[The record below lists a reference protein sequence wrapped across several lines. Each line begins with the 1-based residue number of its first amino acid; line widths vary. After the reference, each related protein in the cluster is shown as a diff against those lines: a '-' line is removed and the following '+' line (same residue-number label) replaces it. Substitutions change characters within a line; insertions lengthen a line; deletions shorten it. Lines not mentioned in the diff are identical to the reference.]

1 MTHFVIHFARIIRVT
16 PYRIQNALNQR
27 AIVIVAGFQ
36 GVSEHR
42 EITSLG
48 RGGSDTTAVALAA
61 ALNATYAEIC
71 SDVDGVYTS
80 DPRSVPSAQHIGKL
94 SYDEMQSMSD
104 AGAKVLHAEAVEWAR
119 SKNIEIRC
127 ASTHAEGE
135 KFTRIQEDKG
145 APRVAA
151 VTCNVDVWCI
161 DNRGC
166 NIGVNPLRLVSLL
179 GDWGIDGVRLMAQGH
194 EWTLV
199 FSVKNLHSESALR
212 ATLVEFGVSKVIANQ
227 ALVTAVGRSL
237 TSSSGAAADI
247 QSVLEEKNIPILGL
261 NIEPN
266 GIGCLVSDV
275 HAQLAVATLHETLIV
290 GDIA

>member
-1 MTHFVIHFARIIRVT
+1 M
-16 PYRIQNALNQR
+16 
-27 AIVIVAGFQ
+27 
-36 GVSEHR
+36 
-42 EITSLG
+42 
-48 RGGSDTTAVALAA
+48 
-61 ALNATYAEIC
+61 
-71 SDVDGVYTS
+71 
-80 DPRSVPSAQHIGKL
+80 
-94 SYDEMQSMSD
+94 
-104 AGAKVLHAEAVEWAR
+104 
-119 SKNIEIRC
+119 
-127 ASTHAEGE
+127 
-135 KFTRIQEDKG
+135 
-145 APRVAA
+145 
-151 VTCNVDVWCI
+151 
-161 DNRGC
+161 
-166 NIGVNPLRLVSLL
+166 NPLGLVSLL
-179 GDWGIDGVRLMAQGH
+179 GDWGIDGVRLMAQSH